1 VQPHWEQGL
10 QLPGASQCPRAI
22 PQGATPILPSSGHTS
37 LARRAQAVG
46 PSPRESSAH
55 QWGTHKHGMITGPAA
70 PGAAPVIAHSPGLAP
85 TTASLCPLRMAAAAK
100 PWHQA

>member
-1 VQPHWEQGL
+1 
-10 QLPGASQCPRAI
+10 
-22 PQGATPILPSSGHTS
+22 
-37 LARRAQAVG
+37 
-46 PSPRESSAH
+46 
-55 QWGTHKHGMITGPAA
+55 MITGPAA